1 MHLAIHSGAD
11 FTDEGLLLHALRAN
25 SDLLTDVGVML
36 YGPRR
41 CRRLFMSPLQD
52 LATGQVEPETVDR
65 LRSLIPDDIAYQR
78 TVLTSPDF
86 IGETRTALRDG
97 QFYPLAGQRL
107 AFLEQT
113 FAPAGIELFVG
124 VRNPG
129 SFIPKVLMALPP
141 EDRAETLANTDVSC
155 LSWLT
160 MIEDI
165 RDLAPNVA
173 ITLWANEDLP
183 VIFGDIVRAICGL
196 PSETPIENEF
206 ALLASLLDDDGRD
219 RLEELIRPENSDD
232 RPALLA
238 DLSALFEDHAL
249 PHEVEE
255 ELDLPGWS
263 TDIVEAFTE
272 LYAQD
277 LARLKSMPGIRVLG
291 L

>member
-11 FTDEGLLLHALRAN
+11 FTDGGLLFHALRAN
-25 SDLLTDVGVML
+25 SDLLSDAGVLL
-36 YGPRR
+36 YGPKR
-41 CRRLFMSPLQD
+41 CRRLFMSPLKN
-52 LATGQVEPETVDR
+52 LANGQVEPETVDR
-65 LRSLIPDDIAYQR
+65 LRSLMLDGNKHQR
-78 TVLTSPDF
+78 AVLTSPGF
-86 IGETRTALRDG
+86 IGETPTALRDG
-97 QFYPLAGQRL
+97 QFYPMAGQRL
-107 AFLEQT
+107 AFFEQT
-113 FAPAGIELFVG
+113 FAQAEMELFVG

-129 SFIPKVLMALPP
+129 SFIPKALMALPP
-141 EDRAETLANTDVSC
+141 EDRAETLANTDISC

-196 PSETPIENEF
+196 PGETPIENEF
-206 ALLASLLDDDGRD
+206 ALLSSLLDDDGRD
-219 RLEELIRPENSDD
+219 RLEELIRPGNSGD

-238 DLSALFEDHAL
+238 DLSGLFEDHAL

-255 ELDLPGWS
+255 ELDMPGWS